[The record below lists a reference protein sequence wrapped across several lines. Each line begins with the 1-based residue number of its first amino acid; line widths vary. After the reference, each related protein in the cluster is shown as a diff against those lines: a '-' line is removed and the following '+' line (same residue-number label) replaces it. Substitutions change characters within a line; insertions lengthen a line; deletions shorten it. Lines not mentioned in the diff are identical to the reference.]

1 MPEPK
6 LHGEQLIAIPDV
18 PDFLP
23 TRRGKKLHISTV
35 YRWVLKGARGKVLDS
50 AMLGGI
56 RYTSLEALER
66 FLGTSTAELVEVRR
80 LARIRASLDTR
91 GLATPRHH
99 SQELPGRLPRQPTDG
114 KQRQR

>member
-1 MPEPK
+1 MPQPK
-6 LHGEQLIAIPDV
+6 LHGEQLIAVPDV

-23 TRRGKKLHISTV
+23 TRRGKRLHISTV

-80 LARIRASLDTR
+80 SARIRANLDAH
-91 GLATPRHH
+91 GLATPKNPDRK
-99 SQELPGRLPRQPTDG
+99 LPGRPRQ
-114 KQRQR
+114 

>member
-1 MPEPK
+1 MPESK

-66 FLGTSTAELVEVRR
+66 FLGTTTAELAELRR
-80 LARIRASLDTR
+80 NARVRASLDTR
-91 GLATPRHH
+91 SLLSPRMPMRR
-99 SQELPGRLPRQPTDG
+99 LPGEHRR
-114 KQRQR
+114 

>member
-1 MPEPK
+1 MSQPS
-6 LHGEQLIAIPDV
+6 LNGEQLVAIPEV
-18 PDFLP
+18 PDFMP

-35 YRWVLKGARGKVLDS
+35 YRWVLKGAHGKVLDS

-80 LARIRASLDTR
+80 LARIRESLGAR
-91 GLATPRHH
+91 GLATPKNPNRG
-99 SQELPGRLPRQPTDG
+99 LPGRPTD
-114 KQRQR
+114 